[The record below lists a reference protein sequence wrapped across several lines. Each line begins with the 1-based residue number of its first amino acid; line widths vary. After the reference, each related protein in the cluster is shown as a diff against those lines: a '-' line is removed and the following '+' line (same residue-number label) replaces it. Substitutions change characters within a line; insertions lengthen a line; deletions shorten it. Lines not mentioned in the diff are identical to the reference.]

1 MERNKLIELISK
13 NIALTGNHVL
23 SIEAHLFDASSRAT
37 TYTTGWSSTHGYKAD
52 GAGTVTIFGYVKVND
67 DLESDSCIKLR
78 VGDTTGKL
86 GGELKNILYES
97 DDAILAAI
105 VAESDKPI
113 GFKVTVDVELH
124 HASPF
129 VINRKFD
136 FTNVEIYDL

>member
-1 MERNKLIELISK
+1 MECSKLIELISK
-13 NIALTGNHVL
+13 SIVLTGQHIL
-23 SIEAHLFDASSRAT
+23 SIESHLYDDSSRS
-37 TYTTGWSSTHGYKAD
+37 GKSD
-52 GAGTVTIFGYVKVND
+52 GSGTLTIFGYVKVND

-86 GGELKNILYES
+86 GGELSRILYES

-105 VAESDKPI
+105 VAEADKPI
-113 GFKVTVDVELH
+113 GFKVIMYVELD

-129 VINRKFD
+129 VINRKFN